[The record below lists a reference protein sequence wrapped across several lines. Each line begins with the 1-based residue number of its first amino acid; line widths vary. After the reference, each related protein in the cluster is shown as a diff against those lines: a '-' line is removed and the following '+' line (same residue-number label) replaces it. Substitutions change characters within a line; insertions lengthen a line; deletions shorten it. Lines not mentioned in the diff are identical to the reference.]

1 MRIGT
6 LADQRCGDKAARLNA
21 INPQNDEARMTNDES
36 SSIALKFVIRH

>member
-21 INPQNDEARMTNDES
+21 INPQMTKLE
-36 SSIALKFVIRH
+36 